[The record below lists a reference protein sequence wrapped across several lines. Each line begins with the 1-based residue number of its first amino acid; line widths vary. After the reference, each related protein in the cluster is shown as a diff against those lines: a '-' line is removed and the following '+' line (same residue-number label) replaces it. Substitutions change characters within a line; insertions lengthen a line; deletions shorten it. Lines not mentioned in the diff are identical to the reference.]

1 VREHGGNSAGRATA
15 FDGGAHPDMSR
26 SIHLKM
32 KAIPRKVA
40 NMVLRSLGLIALAAA
55 TLPAQFNTFP
65 AVNYFK
71 EQWTKPPMR
80 VEIEPVGRLDDFVVS
95 GKLQLSLR
103 SYIELVMANN
113 PDVNLQKLAVY
124 EQQNLI
130 DAAYSPFDPNLDL
143 SFNANRS
150 TTQSTDVLQGAAVR
164 SRLTQNA
171 GITYEQTFDTGTRY
185 TVGFLGVRSGDNSS
199 FTSFNPSLTHR
210 FQVGFTQPLLRD
222 RGRYIQ
228 RIPIMVAQSRLDV
241 TEAEVREQVINLLV
255 QAENAYWNVVESRE
269 NLNVARNNL
278 DLRLAFLERSRR
290 ELELGAISPLDIYQ
304 PEQQFA
310 SAQVAVTQTQYRLE
324 QAEDVVRRWIGAD
337 LDPDIRNVAIEL
349 SEAADPPASAPVLD
363 REEQVVRALQLRPE
377 VEQRRR
383 LLEIDDL
390 NIRASTNELRP
401 ELNLTGN
408 YTSAGQAGVFFERS
422 LTDDA
427 PAPPPTPLG
436 WTTSLDQI
444 FQFRFPTYS
453 MGLTLNLPLRNRR
466 AAADLANS
474 SIQKKRDLYQL
485 RSQEQ
490 RIRQEVLNAVA
501 GVELAKAAL
510 EQATV
515 ARDFAQKR
523 VDAEQKKYDLGVQV
537 AFFVLEA
544 QTDLAAANADV
555 VAQSIA
561 YRRSML
567 DLLQATGELLEAR
580 GVSIQYD

>member
-1 VREHGGNSAGRATA
+1 MTREALMRLRRLEMIVPSQLHRPPKP
-15 FDGGAHPDMSR
+15 FV
-26 SIHLKM
+26 
-32 KAIPRKVA
+32 KVA
-40 NMVLRSLGLIALAAA
+40 TMVLRSLAFFLLAAS
-55 TLPAQFNTFP
+55 TLSAQFDTFP
-65 AVNYFK
+65 AINYFK
-71 EQWTKPPMR
+71 EQWSRPPLG
-80 VEIEPVGRLDDFVVS
+80 VEIESVSRLDDFLVN
-95 GKLQLSLR
+95 GKMQLSLR

-113 PDVNLQKLAVY
+113 PDINLQKLAVY

-130 DAAYSPFDPNLDL
+130 EAAHSPFDPLLDL

-150 TTQSTDVLQGAAVR
+150 TNQSTDVLQGAAVR

-185 TVGFLGVRSGDNSS
+185 TVGFSGVRSGDNSS

-210 FQVGFTQPLLRD
+210 FQLGFTQPLLRD

-228 RIPIMVAQSRLDV
+228 RIPIMIAESRLDL
-241 TEAEVREQVINLLV
+241 TAAQVRGQIINLLA
-255 QAENAYWNVVESRE
+255 QAENAYWNVVEARE
-269 NLNVARNNL
+269 NLDVARNNL
-278 DLRLAFLERSRR
+278 QLRSAFLDRSRR

-310 SAQVAVTQTQYRLE
+310 SAQVAVTQIQYRLE
-324 QAEDVVRRWIGAD
+324 QVEDVVRRWIGAD
-337 LDPDIRNVAIEL
+337 LDPDIRTVPIEL
-349 SEAADPPASAPVLD
+349 TEAADPPASVPVLN
-363 REEQVVRALQLRPE
+363 REEQVARALELRPAI
-377 VEQRRR
+377 EQYRR

-390 NIRASTNELRP
+390 NIRASTNDLRP

-408 YTSAGQAGVFFERS
+408 YISAGQAGIFYERS
-422 LTDDA
+422 LVDDA

-444 FQFRFPTYS
+444 FQFRYPTYS

-466 AAADLANS
+466 AAADVANS

-567 DLLQATGELLEAR
+567 DLLESTGELLEAR
-580 GVSIQYD
+580 GVTIQYD

>member
-1 VREHGGNSAGRATA
+1 
-15 FDGGAHPDMSR
+15 M
-26 SIHLKM
+26 
-32 KAIPRKVA
+32 
-40 NMVLRSLGLIALAAA
+40 AAA
-55 TLPAQFNTFP
+55 TLSAQFDAFP

-71 EQWTKPPMR
+71 EQWTRPPMS
-80 VEIEPVGRLDDFVVS
+80 VEIESVSRLDDFVNS

-113 PDVNLQKLAVY
+113 PDINLQKLAVY

-130 DAAYSPFDPNLDL
+130 EAAHSPFDPNLDL

-150 TTQSTDVLQGAAVR
+150 TNQSTDVLQGADVR

-185 TVGFLGVRSGDNSS
+185 SVGFSGVRSGDNSS

-210 FQVGFTQPLLRD
+210 FQLGFTQPLLRG
-222 RGRYIQ
+222 RGRFVQ
-228 RIPIMVAQSRLDV
+228 RVPIMIAESRLDL
-241 TEAEVREQVINLLV
+241 TAAQVREQIMNLLT
-255 QAENAYWNVVESRE
+255 QAENAYWNVVEARE
-269 NLNVARNNL
+269 SLGVAQNNL
-278 DLRLAFLERSRR
+278 ELRRAFLERSRR

-310 SAQVAVTQTQYRLE
+310 SAQVGVTQIQYRLE

-337 LDPDIRNVAIEL
+337 LDLDMRNVPVEL
-349 SEAADPPASAPVLD
+349 TESADPPASVPVLD
-363 REEQVVRALQLRPE
+363 REEQVARALELRPE
-377 VEQRRR
+377 IEQNRR

-390 NIRASTNELRP
+390 NIRASTNDLRP

-408 YTSAGQAGVFFERS
+408 YISAGQAGVFFQRS
-422 LTDDA
+422 LVDDA
-427 PAPPPTPLG
+427 PAPPPTSLG

-453 MGLTLNLPLRNRR
+453 MGLSLNLPLRNRR

-474 SIQKKRDLYQL
+474 AIQKKRDLYQL

-544 QTDLAAANADV
+544 QTDLALANADV

-580 GVSIQYD
+580 GVTIRYN

>member
-1 VREHGGNSAGRATA
+1 
-15 FDGGAHPDMSR
+15 
-26 SIHLKM
+26 
-32 KAIPRKVA
+32 
-40 NMVLRSLGLIALAAA
+40 MVLRSFTLILLAAS
-55 TLPAQFNTFP
+55 TLSAQFDAFP

-71 EQWTKPPMR
+71 EQWTKPPVS
-80 VEIEPVGRLDDFVVS
+80 VEIESVSRLDDFVVD

-113 PDVNLQKLAVY
+113 PDINLQKLAVY
-124 EQQNLI
+124 EQENLI
-130 DAAYSPFDPNLDL
+130 EAAHSPFDPNLDL

-150 TTQSTDVLQGAAVR
+150 TTQSTDVLQGADVR

-171 GITYEQTFDTGTRY
+171 GITYQQTFDTGTRY
-185 TVGFLGVRSGDNSS
+185 TVGFSGVRSGDNSS

-210 FQVGFTQPLLRD
+210 FQLGFTQPLLRG
-222 RGRYIQ
+222 RGRFVQ
-228 RIPIMVAQSRLDV
+228 RIPIMIAESRLDL
-241 TEAEVREQVINLLV
+241 TEAQVREQIMNLLT
-255 QAENAYWNVVESRE
+255 QAENAYWNVVEARE
-269 NLNVARNNL
+269 NLGVAQNNL
-278 DLRLAFLERSRR
+278 DLRRAFLDRSRR

-310 SAQVAVTQTQYRLE
+310 SAQVGVTQIQYRLE
-324 QAEDVVRRWIGAD
+324 QVEDVVRRWIGAD
-337 LDPDIRNVAIEL
+337 LDPDMRNVPIVLTE
-349 SEAADPPASAPVLD
+349 SADPPATVPVLN
-363 REEQVVRALQLRPE
+363 REEQVTRALELRPE
-377 VEQRRR
+377 IEQNRR

-390 NIRASTNELRP
+390 NIRASTNDLRP

-408 YTSAGQAGVFFERS
+408 YISAGQAGVFYERS
-422 LTDDA
+422 LIEDV

-444 FQFRFPTYS
+444 FQFRYPTYS
-453 MGLTLNLPLRNRR
+453 MGLSLNLPLRNRR

-544 QTDLAAANADV
+544 QTDLALANADV

-567 DLLQATGELLEAR
+567 DLLQSTGELLEAR
-580 GVSIQYD
+580 GVSIRY

>member
-1 VREHGGNSAGRATA
+1 MIV
-15 FDGGAHPDMSR
+15 P
-26 SIHLKM
+26 
-32 KAIPRKVA
+32 IPRQLPQKLRVKVA
-40 NMVLRSLGLIALAAA
+40 TMVLRSLTLIFLAVA
-55 TLPAQFNTFP
+55 TLSAQFDAFP
-65 AVNYFK
+65 AVSYFK
-71 EQWTKPPMR
+71 EQWTRPP
-80 VEIEPVGRLDDFVVS
+80 VSVAIESVSRLDDFLVN
-95 GKLQLSLR
+95 GRLQLPLR

-113 PDVNLQKLAVY
+113 PDINLQKLAVY

-130 DAAYSPFDPNLDL
+130 EAAHSPFDPNLDL

-171 GITYEQTFDTGTRY
+171 GLTYEQLFDTGTRY
-185 TVGFLGVRSGDNSS
+185 SVGFSGVRSGDNSS

-210 FQVGFTQPLLRD
+210 FQLGFTQPLLRG

-228 RIPIMVAQSRLDV
+228 RVPIMIAESRLDF
-241 TEAEVREQVINLLV
+241 TEAQVREQIMNLLT
-255 QAENAYWNVVESRE
+255 QAENAYWNVVEARE
-269 NLNVARNNL
+269 NLGVARNNL
-278 DLRLAFLERSRR
+278 DLRSAFLDRSRR

-310 SAQVAVTQTQYRLE
+310 SAQVGVTQIQYRLE

-337 LDPDIRNVAIEL
+337 LDLDMRNVPIDLTE
-349 SEAADPPASAPVLD
+349 SSDPPASVPVLN
-363 REEQVVRALQLRPE
+363 REAQVARALELRPE
-377 VEQRRR
+377 IEQNRR

-390 NIRASTNELRP
+390 NIRASTNDLRP

-408 YTSAGQAGVFFERS
+408 YISAGQAGVFFERS
-422 LTDDA
+422 LVDDA
-427 PAPPPTPLG
+427 PAPPPIPLG

-544 QTDLAAANADV
+544 QTDLALANADV

-567 DLLQATGELLEAR
+567 DLLQSTGELLEAR
-580 GVSIQYD
+580 GVSIRYD

>member
-1 VREHGGNSAGRATA
+1 MK
-15 FDGGAHPDMSR
+15 MS
-26 SIHLKM
+26 
-32 KAIPRKVA
+32 PRKVVT
-40 NMVLRSLGLIALAAA
+40 MVLRSLCLILLAAT

-71 EQWTKPPMR
+71 EQWTRPPMR
-80 VEIEPVGRLDDFVVS
+80 VEIEPVSKLEDFVVS

-113 PDVNLQKLAVY
+113 PDISLQKLAVY
-124 EQQNLI
+124 EQQNAVE
-130 DAAYSPFDPNLDL
+130 AAYSPFDPTLDL

-171 GITYEQTFDTGTRY
+171 GMTYAQTFDTGTRY
-185 TVGFLGVRSGDNSS
+185 TVGFTGVRSGDNSS

-210 FQVGFTQPLLRD
+210 FQIGFTQPLLRD

-228 RIPIMVAQSRLDV
+228 RIPIMVAESRLGL
-241 TEAEVREQVINLLV
+241 TEAQVHQRIIDLLT
-255 QAENAYWNVVESRE
+255 QAESAYWNVVEARG
-269 NLNVARNNL
+269 NLSVAQNNL
-278 DLRLAFLERSRR
+278 ELRRAFLERSRR

-324 QAEDVVRRWIGAD
+324 QAEDVVRRWVGAD
-337 LDPDIRNVAIEL
+337 LDPDLRHVPIEL
-349 SEAADPPASAPVLD
+349 TESSTPPASAPTFD
-363 REEQVVRALQLRPE
+363 PEEQVARALRLRPE
-377 VEQRRR
+377 VEQNRRF
-383 LLEIDDL
+383 LEIDDL
-390 NIRASTNELRP
+390 NIRSSTNALRP

-408 YTSAGQAGVFFERS
+408 YTSSGQAGVFYERS
-422 LTDDA
+422 LTEDV
-427 PAPPPTPLG
+427 PAPPPTPIG
-436 WTTSLDQI
+436 WTDSLDQV
-444 FQFRFPTYS
+444 FQFRYPTYS

-474 SIQKKRDLYQL
+474 SIQKKRDLYQM

-510 EQATV
+510 QQASV

-537 AFFVLEA
+537 AFFVLQA
-544 QTDLAAANADV
+544 QTDLALAEADV
-555 VAQSIA
+555 VSQSIA

-580 GVSIQYD
+580 GVEIRYN

>member
-1 VREHGGNSAGRATA
+1 
-15 FDGGAHPDMSR
+15 
-26 SIHLKM
+26 
-32 KAIPRKVA
+32 
-40 NMVLRSLGLIALAAA
+40 MVLRSLCLILLAAT

-71 EQWTKPPMR
+71 EQWTKPPMS
-80 VEIEPVGRLDDFVVS
+80 VEIESVSRLDDFVAS

-130 DAAYSPFDPNLDL
+130 EAAYSPFDPALDL

-171 GITYEQTFDTGTRY
+171 GLTYEQTFDTGTRY
-185 TVGFLGVRSGDNSS
+185 TVGFAGVRSGDNSS
-199 FTSFNPSLTHR
+199 FTSYNPSLTHR
-210 FQVGFTQPLLRD
+210 FQLGFTQPLLRG
-222 RGRYIQ
+222 RGRYVQ
-228 RIPIMVAQSRLDV
+228 RIPIMVAESRLDL
-241 TEAEVREQVINLLV
+241 TEAQVREQVINLLV

-269 NLNVARNNL
+269 NLSVARNNL
-278 DLRLAFLERSRR
+278 DLRRAFLERSRR

-337 LDPDIRNVAIEL
+337 LDPDIRTVPIEL
-349 SEAADPPASAPVLD
+349 TESADPPATAPVLD
-363 REEQVVRALQLRPE
+363 REEQVSRALQLRPE
-377 VEQRRR
+377 IEQNLR

-390 NIRASTNELRP
+390 TIRASTNELRP

-408 YTSAGQAGVFFERS
+408 YTSAGQAGVFYERS
-422 LTDDA
+422 LIDDA

-444 FQFRFPTYS
+444 FQFRYPTYS

-485 RSQEQ
+485 RGQEQ

-567 DLLQATGELLEAR
+567 DLLQSTGELLEAR
-580 GVSIQYD
+580 GVAIRYD

>member
-1 VREHGGNSAGRATA
+1 
-15 FDGGAHPDMSR
+15 M
-26 SIHLKM
+26 IL
-32 KAIPRKVA
+32 
-40 NMVLRSLGLIALAAA
+40 LAVT
-55 TLPAQFNTFP
+55 TLSAQFDAFP

-71 EQWTKPPMR
+71 EQWTPPP
-80 VEIEPVGRLDDFVVS
+80 VSVAIESVSRLDDFVVN
-95 GKLQLSLR
+95 GRLQLSLR

-113 PDVNLQKLAVY
+113 PDINLQKLSVY

-130 DAAYSPFDPNLDL
+130 EAAHSPFDPNLDL

-150 TTQSTDVLQGAAVR
+150 TNQSTDVLQGAAVR

-171 GITYEQTFDTGTRY
+171 GLTYEQLFDTGTRY
-185 TVGFLGVRSGDNSS
+185 SVGFSGVRSGDNSS

-210 FQVGFTQPLLRD
+210 FQLGFTQPLLRG

-228 RIPIMVAQSRLDV
+228 RVPIMIAESRLDF
-241 TEAEVREQVINLLV
+241 TEAQVREQIMNLLT
-255 QAENAYWNVVESRE
+255 QAENAYWNVVEARE
-269 NLNVARNNL
+269 NLGVARNNL
-278 DLRLAFLERSRR
+278 DLRSAFLDRSRR
-290 ELELGAISPLDIYQ
+290 ELELGAISPLDIFQ

-310 SAQVAVTQTQYRLE
+310 SAQVGVTQIQYRLE
-324 QAEDVVRRWIGAD
+324 QTEDVVRRWIGAD
-337 LDPDIRNVAIEL
+337 LDPDMRNVPIDLTEP
-349 SEAADPPASAPVLD
+349 ADPPASVPALN
-363 REEQVVRALQLRPE
+363 REEQVARALELRPE
-377 VEQRRR
+377 IEQNRR

-390 NIRASTNELRP
+390 NIRASTNDLRP

-408 YTSAGQAGVFFERS
+408 YTSAGQAGIFYERS
-422 LTDDA
+422 LTEDVPP
-427 PAPPPTPLG
+427 PAPTPIG
-436 WTTSLDQI
+436 WTSSLDQI

-544 QTDLAAANADV
+544 QTDLALANADV

-580 GVSIQYD
+580 GVSIRYD

>member
-1 VREHGGNSAGRATA
+1 
-15 FDGGAHPDMSR
+15 
-26 SIHLKM
+26 
-32 KAIPRKVA
+32 
-40 NMVLRSLGLIALAAA
+40 MVLRCFCFLALAASI
-55 TLPAQFNTFP
+55 LPAQFNTFP

-71 EQWTKPPMR
+71 EQWSRPPMS
-80 VEIEPVGRLDDFVVS
+80 VEIERVGSLDDFVVS
-95 GKLQLSLR
+95 GRLQLSLR
-103 SYIELVMANN
+103 SYVELVMANN

-130 DAAYSPFDPNLDL
+130 EAAYSPFDPILDL

-164 SRLTQNA
+164 SRLNQNA
-171 GITYEQTFDTGTRY
+171 GINYEQTFDTGTRY
-185 TVGFLGVRSGDNSS
+185 TVGFTGVRNGDNSS
-199 FTSFNPSLTHR
+199 FTQFNPSLTHR
-210 FQVGFTQPLLRD
+210 FQLGFTQPLLRG

-228 RIPIMVAQSRLDV
+228 RVPIMVAESRLDL
-241 TEAEVREQVINLLV
+241 TEAQVREQVINLLV
-255 QAENAYWNVVESRE
+255 QAENAYWNVVEARE
-269 NLNVARNNL
+269 NLSVARNNL
-278 DLRLAFLERSRR
+278 DLRQAFLDRSRR
-290 ELELGAISPLDIYQ
+290 ELELGAISPLDIFQ

-310 SAQVAVTQTQYRLE
+310 SAQVAVTQNQYRLE

-337 LDPDIRNVAIEL
+337 LDPDIRTL
-349 SEAADPPASAPVLD
+349 SIDLTESADPPTSAPVLD
-363 REEQVVRALQLRPE
+363 REEQVSRALQLRPE
-377 VEQRRR
+377 IEQNRRQ
-383 LLEIDDL
+383 LEIDDL
-390 NIRASTNELRP
+390 NIRASTNDLRP

-408 YTSAGQAGVFFERS
+408 YTSAGQAGVFYERS
-422 LTDDA
+422 LTEDV
-427 PAPPPTPLG
+427 PAPPPTPIG
-436 WTTSLDQI
+436 WTSSLDQI

-490 RIRQEVLNAVA
+490 RVRQEVLNAVA

-515 ARDFAQKR
+515 ARNFAQQR

-567 DLLQATGELLEAR
+567 DLLQATGELIEAR
-580 GVSIQYD
+580 GVSIRYD

>member
-1 VREHGGNSAGRATA
+1 
-15 FDGGAHPDMSR
+15 M
-26 SIHLKM
+26 KM
-32 KAIPRKVA
+32 IPRKVVT
-40 NMVLRSLGLIALAAA
+40 MVLRFLCLILLAAM

-65 AVNYFK
+65 AISYFK
-71 EQWTKPPMR
+71 EQWTRPPMS
-80 VEIEPVGRLDDFVVS
+80 VEIEPVDKLDEFVAG

-103 SYIELVMANN
+103 SYIELVMVNN
-113 PDVNLQKLAVY
+113 PDINLQKLSVY
-124 EQQNLI
+124 EQQNAVE
-130 DAAYSPFDPNLDL
+130 AAYSPFDPALDL

-171 GITYEQTFDTGTRY
+171 GLTYSQTFDTGTRY
-185 TVGFLGVRSGDNSS
+185 TVGFSGVRNGDNSS

-228 RIPIMVAQSRLDV
+228 RIPIMVAKSRLGL
-241 TEAEVREQVINLLV
+241 TEAQVRQRVIDLLT
-255 QAENAYWNVVESRE
+255 QAENAYWNVVEARG
-269 NLNVARNNL
+269 NLSVAQN
-278 DLRLAFLERSRR
+278 DLELRRAFLERSRR

-310 SAQVAVTQTQYRLE
+310 SAQVVVTQTQYRLE

-337 LDPDIRNVAIEL
+337 LNLDLRNLPIEL
-349 SEAADPPASAPVLD
+349 TESADPPASAPPLD
-363 REEQVVRALQLRPE
+363 REEQVTRALRLRPE
-377 VEQRRR
+377 IEQNRRA
-383 LLEIDDL
+383 LEIDDL
-390 NIRASTNELRP
+390 NIHATTNELRP

-408 YTSAGQAGVFFERS
+408 YTSSGQAGVFYERS

-427 PAPPPTPLG
+427 PLPPPTPIG
-436 WTTSLDQI
+436 WTSSLDQI
-444 FQFRFPTYS
+444 FQFRYPTYS

-474 SIQKKRDLYQL
+474 AIQKKRDLYQL

-490 RIRQEVLNAVA
+490 RIRQDVLNAVA
-501 GVELAKAAL
+501 GVDLAKAAL
-510 EQATV
+510 QQATV

-537 AFFVLEA
+537 AFFVLQA

-555 VAQSIA
+555 VSQSIA

-567 DLLQATGELLEAR
+567 DLLQSTGELLEAR
-580 GVSIQYD
+580 GVAIQYN

>member
-1 VREHGGNSAGRATA
+1 
-15 FDGGAHPDMSR
+15 
-26 SIHLKM
+26 
-32 KAIPRKVA
+32 
-40 NMVLRSLGLIALAAA
+40 MVLRSLAFFLLAAS
-55 TLPAQFNTFP
+55 TLAAQFDAFP

-71 EQWTKPPMR
+71 EQWSRPPVG
-80 VEIEPVGRLDDFVVS
+80 VEIESVSRLDDFLVN

-124 EQQNLI
+124 EQENLI
-130 DAAYSPFDPNLDL
+130 EAAHSPFDPLLDL

-150 TTQSTDVLQGAAVR
+150 TNQSTDVLQGAAVR

-185 TVGFLGVRSGDNSS
+185 TVGFSGVRSGDNSS

-210 FQVGFTQPLLRD
+210 FQLGFTQPLLRG

-228 RIPIMVAQSRLDV
+228 RIPIMVAESRLDL
-241 TEAEVREQVINLLV
+241 TAAQVREQIINLLT
-255 QAENAYWNVVESRE
+255 QAENAYWNVVEARE
-269 NLNVARNNL
+269 NLAVARNNL
-278 DLRLAFLERSRR
+278 GLRSAFLDRSRR

-310 SAQVAVTQTQYRLE
+310 SAQVAVTQIQYRLE
-324 QAEDVVRRWIGAD
+324 QVEDVVRRWIGAD
-337 LDPDIRNVAIEL
+337 LDPDIRNAPIEL
-349 SEAADPPASAPVLD
+349 TEAVDPPSSVPVLN
-363 REEQVVRALQLRPE
+363 REEQVARALELRPE
-377 VEQRRR
+377 IEQSRR

-390 NIRASTNELRP
+390 NIRASTNDLRP

-408 YTSAGQAGVFFERS
+408 YISAGQAGLFYERS
-422 LTDDA
+422 LIDDA

-444 FQFRFPTYS
+444 FQFRYPTYS

-466 AAADLANS
+466 AAADVANS

-555 VAQSIA
+555 VAQSVA

-567 DLLQATGELLEAR
+567 DLLQSTGELLEAR
-580 GVSIQYD
+580 GVSIRYD

>member
-1 VREHGGNSAGRATA
+1 
-15 FDGGAHPDMSR
+15 
-26 SIHLKM
+26 
-32 KAIPRKVA
+32 
-40 NMVLRSLGLIALAAA
+40 MVLRSFSLFLLAAS
-55 TLPAQFNTFP
+55 TLSAQFDAFP

-71 EQWTKPPMR
+71 EQWTRPPVS
-80 VEIEPVGRLDDFVVS
+80 VEIESVSRLDDFVVD
-95 GKLQLSLR
+95 GKVQLSLR

-130 DAAYSPFDPNLDL
+130 EAAHSPFDPNLDL

-185 TVGFLGVRSGDNSS
+185 TVGFSGVRSGDNSS

-210 FQVGFTQPLLRD
+210 FQLGFTQPLLRG
-222 RGRYIQ
+222 RGRYVQ
-228 RIPIMVAQSRLDV
+228 RIPIMIAESRLDL
-241 TEAEVREQVINLLV
+241 TAAQVRGQIINLLA
-255 QAENAYWNVVESRE
+255 QAENAYWNVVEARE
-269 NLNVARNNL
+269 NLDVARNNL
-278 DLRLAFLERSRR
+278 QLRSAFLDRSRR

-310 SAQVAVTQTQYRLE
+310 SAQVAVTQIQYRLE
-324 QAEDVVRRWIGAD
+324 QVEDVVRRWIGAD
-337 LDPDIRNVAIEL
+337 LDPDIRTVPIEL
-349 SEAADPPASAPVLD
+349 TEAADPPASVPVLN
-363 REEQVVRALQLRPE
+363 REEQVARALELRPE
-377 VEQRRR
+377 IEQNRR

-390 NIRASTNELRP
+390 NIRASTNDLRP

-408 YTSAGQAGVFFERS
+408 YISAGQAGIFYERS
-422 LTDDA
+422 LVDDA

-444 FQFRFPTYS
+444 FQFRYPTYS

-466 AAADLANS
+466 AAADVANS

-567 DLLQATGELLEAR
+567 DLLESTGELLEAR
-580 GVSIQYD
+580 GVTIQYD

>member
-1 VREHGGNSAGRATA
+1 
-15 FDGGAHPDMSR
+15 
-26 SIHLKM
+26 
-32 KAIPRKVA
+32 
-40 NMVLRSLGLIALAAA
+40 MVLRSLTLILLAVA
-55 TLPAQFNTFP
+55 TLSAQFDAFP

-71 EQWTKPPMR
+71 EQWTRPP
-80 VEIEPVGRLDDFVVS
+80 VSVAIESVSRLDDFAVD
-95 GKLQLSLR
+95 GRLQLSLR

-113 PDVNLQKLAVY
+113 PDINLQKLAVY

-130 DAAYSPFDPNLDL
+130 EAAHSPFDPNLDL

-171 GITYEQTFDTGTRY
+171 GLTYEQLFDTGTRY
-185 TVGFLGVRSGDNSS
+185 SVGFSGVRSGDNSS

-210 FQVGFTQPLLRD
+210 FQLGFTQPLLRG
-222 RGRYIQ
+222 RGRFVQ
-228 RIPIMVAQSRLDV
+228 RVPIMIAESRLDF
-241 TEAEVREQVINLLV
+241 TEAQVREQIMNLLT
-255 QAENAYWNVVESRE
+255 QAENAYWNVVEARE
-269 NLNVARNNL
+269 NLGVARNNL
-278 DLRLAFLERSRR
+278 GLRSAFLDRSRR
-290 ELELGAISPLDIYQ
+290 ELELGAISPLDIFQ

-310 SAQVAVTQTQYRLE
+310 SAQVAVTQIQYRLE
-324 QAEDVVRRWIGAD
+324 QTEDVVRRWIGAD
-337 LDPDIRNVAIEL
+337 LDLDMRNVPIDLTEP
-349 SEAADPPASAPVLD
+349 ADPPASVPALN
-363 REEQVVRALQLRPE
+363 REEQVARALELRPE
-377 VEQRRR
+377 IEQNRR

-390 NIRASTNELRP
+390 NIRASTNDLRP

-408 YTSAGQAGVFFERS
+408 YISAGQAGVFFERS
-422 LTDDA
+422 LTEDV
-427 PAPPPTPLG
+427 PAPPPTALG
-436 WTTSLDQI
+436 WTSSLDQI

-515 ARDFAQKR
+515 ARGFAQKR

-544 QTDLAAANADV
+544 QTDLALANADV
-555 VAQSIA
+555 VAQSIS

-567 DLLQATGELLEAR
+567 DLLQSTGELLEAR
-580 GVSIQYD
+580 GVSIRYD

>member
-1 VREHGGNSAGRATA
+1 
-15 FDGGAHPDMSR
+15 MSR
-26 SIHLKM
+26 EAPIGLR
-32 KAIPRKVA
+32 IPEMIVSSPLNRPKKTLVKVA
-40 NMVLRSLGLIALAAA
+40 TMVLRSLIFFLLAAS
-55 TLPAQFNTFP
+55 TLAAQFDAFP

-71 EQWTKPPMR
+71 EQWSRPPVA
-80 VEIEPVGRLDDFVVS
+80 VEIESVSRLDDFVVN

-113 PDVNLQKLAVY
+113 PDINLQKLAVY

-130 DAAYSPFDPNLDL
+130 EAAHSPFDPNLDL
-143 SFNANRS
+143 AFNANRS
-150 TTQSTDVLQGAAVR
+150 TNQSTDVLQGAAVR

-171 GITYEQTFDTGTRY
+171 GITYEQLFDTGTRY
-185 TVGFLGVRSGDNSS
+185 TVGFSGVRSGDNSS

-210 FQVGFTQPLLRD
+210 FQLGFTQPLLRG

-228 RIPIMVAQSRLDV
+228 RIPIMVAESRLDL
-241 TEAEVREQVINLLV
+241 TAAQVREQIINLLT
-255 QAENAYWNVVESRE
+255 QAENAYWNVVEARE
-269 NLNVARNNL
+269 NLDVARNNL
-278 DLRLAFLERSRR
+278 ELRSAFLDRSRR

-310 SAQVAVTQTQYRLE
+310 SAQVGVTQIQYRLE
-324 QAEDVVRRWIGAD
+324 QVEDVVRRWIGAD
-337 LDPDIRNVAIEL
+337 LDPDIRNVPIEL
-349 SEAADPPASAPVLD
+349 TEAADPPASVPVLN
-363 REEQVVRALQLRPE
+363 REEQVARALELRPE
-377 VEQRRR
+377 IEQSRR

-390 NIRASTNELRP
+390 NIRASTNDLRP

-408 YTSAGQAGVFFERS
+408 YTSAGQAGIFYQRS
-422 LTDDA
+422 LIDDV

-466 AAADLANS
+466 AAADVANS

-510 EQATV
+510 EQASV

-555 VAQSIA
+555 VAQSVA

-567 DLLQATGELLEAR
+567 DLLQSTGELLEER
-580 GVSIQYD
+580 GVTIRYD

>member
-1 VREHGGNSAGRATA
+1 
-15 FDGGAHPDMSR
+15 
-26 SIHLKM
+26 
-32 KAIPRKVA
+32 
-40 NMVLRSLGLIALAAA
+40 
-55 TLPAQFNTFP
+55 
-65 AVNYFK
+65 
-71 EQWTKPPMR
+71 
-80 VEIEPVGRLDDFVVS
+80 
-95 GKLQLSLR
+95 
-103 SYIELVMANN
+103 
-113 PDVNLQKLAVY
+113 
-124 EQQNLI
+124 
-130 DAAYSPFDPNLDL
+130 
-143 SFNANRS
+143 
-150 TTQSTDVLQGAAVR
+150 
-164 SRLTQNA
+164 
-171 GITYEQTFDTGTRY
+171 
-185 TVGFLGVRSGDNSS
+185 LGVRSGDNSS

>member
-1 VREHGGNSAGRATA
+1 
-15 FDGGAHPDMSR
+15 
-26 SIHLKM
+26 
-32 KAIPRKVA
+32 
-40 NMVLRSLGLIALAAA
+40 
-55 TLPAQFNTFP
+55 
-65 AVNYFK
+65 
-71 EQWTKPPMR
+71 
-80 VEIEPVGRLDDFVVS
+80 
-95 GKLQLSLR
+95 
-103 SYIELVMANN
+103 
-113 PDVNLQKLAVY
+113 
-124 EQQNLI
+124 
-130 DAAYSPFDPNLDL
+130 
-143 SFNANRS
+143 
-150 TTQSTDVLQGAAVR
+150 
-164 SRLTQNA
+164 
-171 GITYEQTFDTGTRY
+171 
-185 TVGFLGVRSGDNSS
+185 
-199 FTSFNPSLTHR
+199 
-210 FQVGFTQPLLRD
+210 
-222 RGRYIQ
+222 
-228 RIPIMVAQSRLDV
+228 VAQ
-241 TEAEVREQVINLLV
+241 
-255 QAENAYWNVVESRE
+255 
-269 NLNVARNNL
+269 NNL
-278 DLRLAFLERSRR
+278 ELRRAFLERSRR

-310 SAQVAVTQTQYRLE
+310 SAQVGVTQIQYRLE

-337 LDPDIRNVAIEL
+337 LDLDMRNVPVEL
-349 SEAADPPASAPVLD
+349 TESADPPASVPVLD
-363 REEQVVRALQLRPE
+363 REEQVARALELRPE
-377 VEQRRR
+377 IEQNRR

-390 NIRASTNELRP
+390 NIRASTNDLRP

-408 YTSAGQAGVFFERS
+408 YISAGQAGVFFQRS
-422 LTDDA
+422 LVDDA
-427 PAPPPTPLG
+427 PAPPPTSLG

-453 MGLTLNLPLRNRR
+453 MGLSLNLPLRNRR

-474 SIQKKRDLYQL
+474 AIQKKRDLYQL

-544 QTDLAAANADV
+544 QTDLALANADV

-580 GVSIQYD
+580 GVTIRYN

>member
-1 VREHGGNSAGRATA
+1 
-15 FDGGAHPDMSR
+15 
-26 SIHLKM
+26 
-32 KAIPRKVA
+32 
-40 NMVLRSLGLIALAAA
+40 MVLRSLGLMLLAAT

-80 VEIEPVGRLDDFVVS
+80 VEIESVSRLEDFVVS

-103 SYIELVMANN
+103 SYVELVMANN

-130 DAAYSPFDPNLDL
+130 EAAYSPFDPNLDL
-143 SFNANRS
+143 NFNANRS

-171 GITYEQTFDTGTRY
+171 GMTYSQTFDTGTRY
-185 TVGFLGVRSGDNSS
+185 TVGFVGVRSGDNSS

-210 FQVGFTQPLLRD
+210 FQLGFTQPLLRD
-222 RGRYIQ
+222 RGRHIQ
-228 RIPIMVAQSRLDV
+228 RIPIMVAQSRLELTD
-241 TEAEVREQVINLLV
+241 AQVRQRIIDLLV
-255 QAENAYWNVVESRE
+255 QAENAYWNVVEARE
-269 NLNVARNNL
+269 NLSVARNNL
-278 DLRLAFLERSRR
+278 ELRRAFLERSRR

-324 QAEDVVRRWIGAD
+324 QNEDVLRRWIGAD
-337 LDPDIRNVAIEL
+337 LDPDVRTVAVEL
-349 SEAADPPASAPVLD
+349 TESADPPASAPALD
-363 REEQVVRALQLRPE
+363 REEQVGRALRLRPE
-377 VEQRRR
+377 IEQNRRF
-383 LLEIDDL
+383 LEIDDL

-408 YTSAGQAGVFFERS
+408 YTSAGQAGLFYERS
-422 LTDDA
+422 LTEDV
-427 PAPPPTPLG
+427 PAPPPIPLG
-436 WTTSLDQI
+436 WTESLDQI
-444 FQFRFPTYS
+444 FRFRFPAYS

-490 RIRQEVLNAVA
+490 RIRQEVLNSVA

-510 EQATV
+510 QQATV

-523 VDAEQKKYDLGVQV
+523 VEAEQKKYDLGVQV

-544 QTDLAAANADV
+544 QTVLAQAEADV
-555 VAQSIA
+555 VAQSIS

-567 DLLQATGELLEAR
+567 DLLQSTGELLEAR
-580 GVSIQYD
+580 GVAIRYD

>member
-1 VREHGGNSAGRATA
+1 MPLSC
-15 FDGGAHPDMSR
+15 P
-26 SIHLKM
+26 KM
-32 KAIPRKVA
+32 IVPIPLHHSQKLRVKVA
-40 NMVLRSLGLIALAAA
+40 TMVLRSLTLILLAVT
-55 TLPAQFNTFP
+55 TLSAQFDAFP

-71 EQWTKPPMR
+71 EQWTPPP
-80 VEIEPVGRLDDFVVS
+80 VSVAIESVSRLDDFVVN
-95 GKLQLSLR
+95 GRLQLSLR

-113 PDVNLQKLAVY
+113 PDINLQKLSVY

-130 DAAYSPFDPNLDL
+130 EAAHSPFDPNLDL

-150 TTQSTDVLQGAAVR
+150 TNQSTDVLQGAAVR

-171 GITYEQTFDTGTRY
+171 GLTYEQLFDTGTRY
-185 TVGFLGVRSGDNSS
+185 SVGFSGVRSGDNSS

-210 FQVGFTQPLLRD
+210 FQLGFTQPLLRG
-222 RGRYIQ
+222 RGRFVQ
-228 RIPIMVAQSRLDV
+228 RIPIMVAESRLDF
-241 TEAEVREQVINLLV
+241 TEAQVREQIMNLLT
-255 QAENAYWNVVESRE
+255 QAENAYWNVVEARE
-269 NLNVARNNL
+269 NLGVARNNL
-278 DLRLAFLERSRR
+278 DLRSAFLDRSRR
-290 ELELGAISPLDIYQ
+290 ELELGAISPLDIFQ

-310 SAQVAVTQTQYRLE
+310 SAQVGVTQIQYRLE
-324 QAEDVVRRWIGAD
+324 QTEDVVRRWIGAD
-337 LDPDIRNVAIEL
+337 LDPDMRNVPIDLTEP
-349 SEAADPPASAPVLD
+349 ADPPAALPALN
-363 REEQVVRALQLRPE
+363 REEQVARALELRPE
-377 VEQRRR
+377 IEQNRR

-390 NIRASTNELRP
+390 NIRASTNDLRP

-408 YTSAGQAGVFFERS
+408 YTSAGQAGVFYERS
-422 LTDDA
+422 LTEDV

-436 WTTSLDQI
+436 WTSSLDQI
-444 FQFRFPTYS
+444 FQFRYPTYS

-544 QTDLAAANADV
+544 QTDLAVANADV

-580 GVSIQYD
+580 GVSIRYD

>member
-1 VREHGGNSAGRATA
+1 
-15 FDGGAHPDMSR
+15 
-26 SIHLKM
+26 
-32 KAIPRKVA
+32 
-40 NMVLRSLGLIALAAA
+40 MVTRCLFLILLAASALA
-55 TLPAQFNTFP
+55 AQFNTFP

-71 EQWTKPPMR
+71 EQWSRPPMR
-80 VEIEPVGRLDDFVVS
+80 VEIAPVSQLDDFVV
-95 GKLQLSLR
+95 GGGLQLSLR

-113 PDVNLQKLAVY
+113 PDVNLQKLVVY
-124 EQQNLI
+124 EQQNEI
-130 DAAYSPFDPNLDL
+130 QAAYSPFDPLLDM

-164 SRLTQNA
+164 SRLNQTA
-171 GITYEQTFDTGTRY
+171 GLTYEQTFDTGTRY
-185 TVGFLGVRSGDNSS
+185 TVGFSGVRNGDNSS

-210 FQVGFTQPLLRD
+210 FQFGFSQPLLRG
-222 RGRYIQ
+222 RGREIQ
-228 RIPIMVAQSRLDV
+228 RIPIMVAESRLDL
-241 TEAEVREQVINLLV
+241 TEAQVRERVIALLV
-255 QAENAYWNVVESRE
+255 QAENAYWNAVEARE
-269 NLNVARNNL
+269 NLGVSQQNL
-278 DLRLAFLERSRR
+278 ELRRAFLERSRR
-290 ELELGAISPLDIYQ
+290 ELELGAISPLDIFQ

-310 SAQVAVTQTQYRLE
+310 SAQVAVTQTRYRLE
-324 QAEDVVRRWIGAD
+324 QAEDVVRRWVGAD
-337 LDPDIRNVAIEL
+337 LDPNIRMVGIQLTE
-349 SEAADPPASAPVLD
+349 SADPPASAPVLD
-363 REEQVVRALQLRPE
+363 REEQVSRALQLRPE
-377 VEQRRR
+377 IEQNRR

-390 NIRASTNELRP
+390 NIRAATNDLRP

-408 YTSAGQAGVFFERS
+408 YTSAGQAGVFYERS
-422 LTDDA
+422 LTADI

-436 WTTSLDQI
+436 WTHSLDQI
-444 FQFRFPTYS
+444 FQFRFPAYS
-453 MGLTLNLPLRNRR
+453 FGLNLNLPLRNRG
-466 AAADLANS
+466 AAADLSNRT
-474 SIQKKRDLYQL
+474 IQKKRDLYQL

-515 ARDFAQKR
+515 ARNFAQQR

-544 QTDLAAANADV
+544 QTDLAQAEADV

-580 GVSIQYD
+580 GVSIRYD

>member
-1 VREHGGNSAGRATA
+1 
-15 FDGGAHPDMSR
+15 
-26 SIHLKM
+26 
-32 KAIPRKVA
+32 
-40 NMVLRSLGLIALAAA
+40 MVLRSLTLILLAVS
-55 TLPAQFNTFP
+55 TLSAQFDTFP

-71 EQWTKPPMR
+71 EQWTRPPVS
-80 VEIEPVGRLDDFVVS
+80 VEIESVSRLDDFLVN
-95 GKLQLSLR
+95 GRLQLSLR

-113 PDVNLQKLAVY
+113 PDVNLQKLSVY

-130 DAAYSPFDPNLDL
+130 EAAHSPFDPTLDL

-150 TTQSTDVLQGAAVR
+150 TNQSTDVLQGAAVR

-185 TVGFLGVRSGDNSS
+185 SVGFSGVRSGDNSS

-210 FQVGFTQPLLRD
+210 FQLGFTQPLLRG
-222 RGRYIQ
+222 RGRYVQ
-228 RIPIMVAQSRLDV
+228 RIPIMIAESRLNL
-241 TEAEVREQVINLLV
+241 TEAQVREQIINLLT
-255 QAENAYWNVVESRE
+255 QAENAYWNVVEARE
-269 NLNVARNNL
+269 NLSVAENNL
-278 DLRLAFLERSRR
+278 DLRRAFLDRSRR

-310 SAQVAVTQTQYRLE
+310 SAQVGVTQIQYRLE
-324 QAEDVVRRWIGAD
+324 QVEDVVRRWIGAD
-337 LDPDIRNVAIEL
+337 LDPDMRNVPIEL
-349 SEAADPPASAPVLD
+349 TESADPPATVPVLN
-363 REEQVVRALQLRPE
+363 REEQVAKALELRPE
-377 VEQRRR
+377 IEQNRR

-390 NIRASTNELRP
+390 NIRASTNDLRP

-408 YTSAGQAGVFFERS
+408 YISAGQAGVFYERS
-422 LTDDA
+422 LIEDA

-490 RIRQEVLNAVA
+490 RVRQEVLNAVA

-544 QTDLAAANADV
+544 QTDLALANADV

-580 GVSIQYD
+580 GVSVRY

>member
-1 VREHGGNSAGRATA
+1 
-15 FDGGAHPDMSR
+15 
-26 SIHLKM
+26 
-32 KAIPRKVA
+32 
-40 NMVLRSLGLIALAAA
+40 
-55 TLPAQFNTFP
+55 
-65 AVNYFK
+65 
-71 EQWTKPPMR
+71 
-80 VEIEPVGRLDDFVVS
+80 
-95 GKLQLSLR
+95 
-103 SYIELVMANN
+103 MANN

-130 DAAYSPFDPNLDL
+130 EAAYSPFDPMLDL
-143 SFNANRS
+143 QFNANRS

-164 SRLTQNA
+164 SRLTQN
-171 GITYEQTFDTGTRY
+171 GGMIYTQMFDTGTRY
-185 TVGFLGVRSGDNSS
+185 TVGFSGVRSGDNSS

-210 FQVGFTQPLLRD
+210 FQLGFTQPLLRD

-228 RIPIMVAQSRLDV
+228 RIPIMVAESRLDF
-241 TEAEVREQVINLLV
+241 TEAQVREQVINLLA
-255 QAENAYWNVVESRE
+255 QAENAYWNVVEARE
-269 NLNVARNNL
+269 NLGVAENNL
-278 DLRLAFLERSRR
+278 ELRRAFLERSRR
-290 ELELGAISPLDIYQ
+290 ELELGAISPLDIYL

-310 SAQVAVTQTQYRLE
+310 TAQVVVTQTRYRLE
-324 QAEDVVRRWIGAD
+324 QADDVVRRWVGAD
-337 LDPDIRNVAIEL
+337 LDPDIRNVPIEL
-349 SEAADPPASAPVLD
+349 TESADPPATIPVLD
-363 REEQVVRALQLRPE
+363 REEQVTRALQLRPE
-377 VEQRRR
+377 IEQNRR

-408 YTSAGQAGVFFERS
+408 YTSAGQAGVFYERS
-422 LTDDA
+422 LVEDV
-427 PAPPPTPLG
+427 PAPPPTPIG

-474 SIQKKRDLYQL
+474 SIQKKRNLYQL
-485 RSQEQ
+485 RSDEQ
-490 RIRQEVLNAVA
+490 RIRQQVLNAVA

-567 DLLQATGELLEAR
+567 DLLQSTGELLEAR
-580 GVSIQYD
+580 GVAIRYN